1 MNPGSDLEPSQP
13 LELVIGMT
21 GKESLT
27 AETVARVRNSGS
39 NTPNV
44 MKLSSTKS
52 AHLPNPR
59 APRYKGGQL
68 QELGELMN
76 LCHGYLNALQLSTP
90 KLRLGSHSPQQWR
103 CGAKLTGGGGGGSMV
118 TVPR

>member
-1 MNPGSDLEPSQP
+1 
-13 LELVIGMT
+13 MT

-27 AETVARVRNSGS
+27 AETVARVRNSWQQY
-39 NTPNV
+39 PDV

-52 AHLPNPR
+52 AHYQSARTALQ
-59 APRYKGGQL
+59 GGQL

-90 KLRLGSHSPQQWR
+90 KLEDLVHIARSN
-103 CGAKLTGGGGGGSMV
+103 GAVGLN
-118 TVPR
+118 